1 MSFAQRLNRSLDG
14 LKRNTGKG
22 TLVACRRLTTS
33 AVLRMNPDPHGGALP
48 IFSFT
53 AEAPP
58 VNEVGDFALGSDL
71 DIGGQSTCVL
81 TQVSDA
87 GANLGEIANTDSGSV
102 QQLPSSA
109 GSAADDTGPASGA
122 PSAQTEHAA
131 GAGGAGGAPSH
142 ASFHGVLSLTVPAE
156 HRGKIRTGYAAFRNR
171 KRQTLMGEDTWD
183 LDRYTHLRVELAY
196 RGWDVWRER
205 WVCNLQTDGPVRSDL
220 FQHRL
225 DLPAQYATKEP
236 TPMSPLKCTGL
247 NFTTVHLPLDAFIL
261 TNSGQTSEKQIKMMQ
276 NKIRTIGF
284 ALLGG
289 GRSSENEAPAALEAE
304 PEAPKSKYHKVGG
317 QAPAPDAPV
326 EAQSEGYYELCIRKV
341 DAVRWNPEDE

>member
-22 TLVACRRLTTS
+22 MWNTASRPLTTS
-33 AVLRMNPDPHGGALP
+33 AVLRMNPDPHSGALP

-53 AEAPP
+53 ADSPP

-71 DIGGQSTCVL
+71 DIGGQSTCVF
-81 TQVSDA
+81 TQVSDK
-87 GANLGEIANTDSGSV
+87 GDNLGEIANTDSGSV
-102 QQLPSSA
+102 AQLPSSA
-109 GSAADDTGPASGA
+109 GSAADDTGPSGGA
-122 PSAQTEHAA
+122 YSAQTQHEEK
-131 GAGGAGGAPSH
+131 GKPSH
-142 ASFHGVLSLTVPAE
+142 ASFHGILSLNVPAE

-171 KRQTLMGEDTWD
+171 KRQTLMGEETWD

-196 RGWDVWRER
+196 RGWDVWRSR

-225 DLPAQYATKEP
+225 DLPSEYASKEP

-247 NFTTVHLPLDAFIL
+247 NFTTVHLPLDGFVL

-289 GRSSENEAPAALEAE
+289 GRSAENEAPAALEAE
-304 PEAPKSKYHKVGG
+304 SEAPKNKYHKVGG
-317 QAPAPDAPV
+317 GAPTSEGMPTDH
-326 EAQSEGYYELCIRKV
+326 QSEGYYELCIRKV
-341 DAVRWNPEDE
+341 DAVRWNTEDE

>member
-22 TLVACRRLTTS
+22 TFVACSRPLTTS
-33 AVLRMNPDPHGGALP
+33 AVLRMNPDPHSSALP

-53 AEAPP
+53 ADSPP
-58 VNEVGDFALGSDL
+58 VAEVGDFALGSDL
-71 DIGGQSTCVL
+71 DIGGQSTAVL
-81 TQVSDA
+81 TLVSNE
-87 GANLGEIANTDSGSV
+87 GSNLGSIANTVSGSV
-102 QQLPSSA
+102 NQLPSSA
-109 GSAADDTGPASGA
+109 GSAGDDTGPSSGA
-122 PSAQTEHAA
+122 ESAQTQHEEK
-131 GAGGAGGAPSH
+131 GQPSH
-142 ASFHGVLSLTVPAE
+142 LSFHGILSLNVPAE

-171 KRQTLMGEDTWD
+171 TRRTLMGEETWD
-183 LDRYTHLRVELAY
+183 LDRYTHLRLELAY
-196 RGWDVWRER
+196 RGWDVWRSR

-225 DLPAQYATKEP
+225 DLPSEYASKEP
-236 TPMSPLKCTGL
+236 TPLSPLKCTGL
-247 NFTTVHLPLDAFIL
+247 NFTTVHLPLDGFIL

-289 GRSSENEAPAALEAE
+289 GRSSENEAPASLEADNDK
-304 PEAPKSKYHKVGG
+304 PKSKYHKVGSE
-317 QAPAPDAPV
+317 APAAADAPDP
-326 EAQSEGYYELCIRKV
+326 QSEGYYELCIRKV